1 MNVSL
6 YQEKK
11 GIGIYILVT
20 QGRRR
25 NISIKSYC
33 KSNAYLAIQRFTQR
47 LF

>member
-11 GIGIYILVT
+11 GIYILLT

-25 NISIKSYC
+25 NISIKNYC